1 MENGGFRGLLG
12 IEKMVL
18 CSKLCCN
25 IAKLKKHM
33 GKVTYAPVIGWQI
46 KDLETSQTKKKR
58 KWKEKRIE
66 YNFTSFKVFTA
77 YKAG

>member
-1 MENGGFRGLLG
+1 MKIEIKLFFLDTNMENGGFRGLLG

-33 GKVTYAPVIGWQI
+33 GKVTYAPVISW
-46 KDLETSQTKKKR
+46 
-58 KWKEKRIE
+58 
-66 YNFTSFKVFTA
+66 
-77 YKAG
+77 

>member
-25 IAKLKKHM
+25 IGKLNEHM
-33 GKVTYAPVIGWQI
+33 GKVTYAPVIAW
-46 KDLETSQTKKKR
+46 
-58 KWKEKRIE
+58 
-66 YNFTSFKVFTA
+66 
-77 YKAG
+77 

>member
-1 MENGGFRGLLG
+1 MENGGFRGMLG

-33 GKVTYAPVIGWQI
+33 GKVTYAPVIGW
-46 KDLETSQTKKKR
+46 
-58 KWKEKRIE
+58 
-66 YNFTSFKVFTA
+66 
-77 YKAG
+77 